1 MNAIFYSFSFSFA
14 FFNFKPVILK
24 SFFYTV
30 FKYNSIKQPL
40 ISYSVEHN
48 WVRWHAL
55 RTQCAVSRSHEL
67 SSRPRLSDKIHVW
80 FFLSLIHSVVLN
92 NVFHFQHQYFIF
104 FSIRLLCDF
113 VQCSLNPLGVN
124 IMSLAQNECVKPRE
138 FPPDSHWNCCF
149 SISLNSFNTTNV
161 Q

>member
-14 FFNFKPVILK
+14 FFNFEPVILK

-104 FSIRLLCDF
+104 FFYSFVMWLCPMFTQSPRCQHYEPSPKWMRKTERIPTRFTLKLLLF
-113 VQCSLNPLGVN
+113 HF
-124 IMSLAQNECVKPRE
+124 AK
-138 FPPDSHWNCCF
+138 
-149 SISLNSFNTTNV
+149 
-161 Q
+161 